1 MARWDRSGPGDGTPP
16 TSPAAGRRPTASP
29 SSTWSAASGDSTPR
43 TRTGTSHPSSGRTT
57 TVDPGRNPAA
67 AIRFSWARQ
76 RQRHVAAVPHP
87 GLHLRRPD
95 RCDRPPLE
103 GREDVVAQVG
113 GDLIGRGSPVDLRLL
128 PRPGVGAER
137 RTASGRVDP
146 GTMRLVASVRAR
158 KRSASVRL
166 AKVLD
171 SSRPVWGWRYRA
183 RQRPGPRF
191 SIWAMLALPR
201 AGGADEAP
209 HRWEGCEH
217 GVSAPSTPSQ
227 GRCRLGPTGRCPFR
241 TREGRD
247 RPNGARIR
255 PNFCRVASRR
265 AWSAARPA

>member
-29 SSTWSAASGDSTPR
+29 SSTWSAASGEFDTTNKNWYLPPIEWENHYRRPRPQPSGCDSILLGEATPTPR
-43 TRTGTSHPSSGRTT
+43 RCGPAPRPAPPTAGPMRSPAPRR
-57 TVDPGRNPAA
+57 PGGCGCAG
-67 AIRFSWARQ
+67 W
-76 RQRHVAAVPHP
+76 
-87 GLHLRRPD
+87 RRPD
-95 RCDRPPLE
+95 RPWFPGGPAPAATS
-103 GREDVVAQVG
+103 GRRCRTAYGQ
-113 GDLIGRGSPVDLRLL
+113 
-128 PRPGVGAER
+128 RPGR
-137 RTASGRVDP
+137 SRN
-146 GTMRLVASVRAR
+146 MRLVASVRAR